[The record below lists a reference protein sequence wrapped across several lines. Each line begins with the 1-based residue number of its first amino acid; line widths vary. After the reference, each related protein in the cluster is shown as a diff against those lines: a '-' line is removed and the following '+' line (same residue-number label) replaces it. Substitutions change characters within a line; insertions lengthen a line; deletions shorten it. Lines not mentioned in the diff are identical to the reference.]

1 MDTLY
6 REIEVRNDVG
16 TENLAMP
23 IAKRQKK
30 CSRLLNTRVYPL
42 IFSALILI
50 QVHAYLVYTRLLNGG
65 EF

>member
-1 MDTLY
+1 MNTLHQ
-6 REIEVRNDVG
+6 EIEVRNDVG

-30 CSRLLNTRVYPL
+30 YSRLPNKRVYPL

-50 QVHAYLVYTRLLNGG
+50 QVHAYLV
-65 EF
+65 